1 MKGALPHVQLCLF
14 SHPLRVLHVRICRHR
29 GRESVLHLPG
39 DVRGGVPEGV
49 GAGGEVGVCG
59 RQDHHHALQ
68 GQPAIPAARA
78 EFPLRSGP
86 ERVERAAQHR
96 EGGQSG
102 GTYGAQRVGGGC
114 SVQPAGAVRFHPVGG
129 LLLRHGLCG
138 ALL

>member
-1 MKGALPHVQLCLF
+1 MTQKKVLLCPTLPFGNQTRIF
-14 SHPLRVLHVRICRHR
+14 PLRICRHR

-59 RQDHHHALQ
+59 RQNHHDALQ

-78 EFPLRSGP
+78 EFPVRGGP
-86 ERVERAAQHR
+86 GCVERAAQHR

-102 GTYGAQRVGGGC
+102 GTYGA
-114 SVQPAGAVRFHPVGG
+114 
-129 LLLRHGLCG
+129 
-138 ALL
+138 

>member
-14 SHPLRVLHVRICRHR
+14 SHPLRILHVCVCCHR

-59 RQDHHHALQ
+59 RQNHHDALQ
-68 GQPAIPAARA
+68 GQPAIPVARA
-78 EFPLRSGP
+78 ELPVRGGP
-86 ERVERAAQHR
+86 QCVERAAQHR

-102 GTYGAQRVGGGC
+102 GTYGA
-114 SVQPAGAVRFHPVGG
+114 
-129 LLLRHGLCG
+129 
-138 ALL
+138 